1 MTPWTRLEGT
11 PLWDAAVQQ
20 YAKNGHDY
28 HNLDHVKR
36 LYAHAARF
44 RLPYDLS
51 LDRAILAHDVILDLE
66 GGNEARSA
74 VWLRDR
80 LGEEDRVA
88 TRLIMTTVDHDPQHS
103 DRRLALLDLA
113 DFLDPD
119 RSRTSTGLLRFEAE
133 RMRGDAFDEAVWEE
147 GVVTYLSALAG
158 RIRDGLGAVPQGA
171 ERRVWA
177 RVLTGITRAIR
188 DVEAGP
194 VPDRDPEPT

>member
-1 MTPWTRLEGT
+1 MTPWTRIDGT
-11 PLWDAAVQQ
+11 PLWDAAAAQ

-88 TRLIMTTVDHDPQHS
+88 TRLIMTAVDHDPQHS

-119 RSRTSTGLLRFEAE
+119 RSRLNTELLRLEAE
-133 RMRGDAFDEAVWEE
+133 RMHGRAFDEVVWEE
-147 GVVTYLSALAG
+147 GVVIYLSALAG
-158 RIRDGLGAVPQGA
+158 
-171 ERRVWA
+171 WA
-177 RVLTGITRAIR
+177 RSRRAR
-188 DVEAGP
+188 SGGSRP
-194 VPDRDPEPT
+194 GS

>member
-11 PLWDAAVQQ
+11 PLWDAAARN
-20 YAKNGHDY
+20 YAKNGLNY

-36 LYAHAARF
+36 LYAHAEQF

-51 LDRAILAHDVILDLE
+51 LDRAILAHDVILDLA

-74 VWLRDR
+74 VWLRDQ
-80 LGEEDRVA
+80 LDEEDRVA

-113 DFLDPD
+113 HFLDPD
-119 RSRTSTGLLRFEAE
+119 RSRTNTGLLRLEAE

-147 GVVTYLSALAG
+147 GTVLYLGGLSR
-158 RIRDGLGAVPQGA
+158 RIRDGLDQGPTGA
-171 ERRVWA
+171 ERRVWS
-177 RVLTGITRAIR
+177 RVLNGITRVIR
-188 DVEAGP
+188 EIEAGP
-194 VPDRDPEPT
+194 VPDQDPEPA

>member
-11 PLWDAAVQQ
+11 PFWDAAARQ
-20 YAKNGHDY
+20 YAKNGNEY

-36 LYAHAARF
+36 LYAHAERF

-51 LDRAILAHDVILDLE
+51 LDRAILAHDVILDLA

-74 VWLRDR
+74 VWLRDQ

-119 RSRTSTGLLRFEAE
+119 RSRTNTGLLRLEAE

-147 GVVTYLSALAG
+147 GVVTYLNALAG
-158 RIRDGLGAVPQGA
+158 RIRDGLGAVPPGA

-177 RVLTGITRAIR
+177 RVLRG
-188 DVEAGP
+188 VERVSDEVYDP
-194 VPDRDPEPT
+194 VSEEPDPQP

>member
-11 PLWDAAVQQ
+11 PLWDAAARN
-20 YAKNGHDY
+20 YAKNGLNY

-36 LYAHAARF
+36 LYAHAERF
-44 RLPYDLS
+44 WLPYDLS
-51 LDRAILAHDVILDLE
+51 LDRAILAHDVILDLA

-74 VWLRDR
+74 VWLRDQ
-80 LGEEDRVA
+80 LDEEDRVA

-119 RSRTSTGLLRFEAE
+119 RSRTNTGLLRLEAE

-147 GVVTYLSALAG
+147 GVVTYLNALAG
-158 RIRDGLGAVPQGA
+158 RIRDGLGAVPPGA

-177 RVLTGITRAIR
+177 RVLRG
-188 DVEAGP
+188 VERVSDEVYDP
-194 VPDRDPEPT
+194 VSEEPDPQP

>member
-11 PLWDAAVQQ
+11 PLWDAAARN
-20 YAKNGHDY
+20 YAKNGLNY

-36 LYAHAARF
+36 LYAHAERF

-51 LDRAILAHDVILDLE
+51 LDRAILAHDVILDLA

-74 VWLRDR
+74 VWLRDQ
-80 LGEEDRVA
+80 LDEEDRVA

-103 DRRLALLDLA
+103 DRRLAFLDLA

-119 RSRTSTGLLRFEAE
+119 RSRTNTGLLRLEAE

-147 GVVTYLSALAG
+147 GVVTYLNALAG
-158 RIRDGLGAVPQGA
+158 RIRDGLGAVPPGA

-177 RVLTGITRAIR
+177 RVLRG
-188 DVEAGP
+188 VERVSDEVYDP
-194 VPDRDPEPT
+194 VSEEPDPQP

>member
-11 PLWDAAVQQ
+11 PLWDAAAWN
-20 YAKNGHDY
+20 YAKNGLNY

-36 LYAHAARF
+36 LYAHAERF

-51 LDRAILAHDVILDLE
+51 LDRAILAHDVILDLA

-74 VWLRDR
+74 VWLRDQ
-80 LGEEDRVA
+80 LDEEDRVA

-119 RSRTSTGLLRFEAE
+119 RSRTNTGLLRLEAE

-147 GVVTYLSALAG
+147 GVVTYLNALAG
-158 RIRDGLGAVPQGA
+158 RIRDGLGAVPPGA

-177 RVLTGITRAIR
+177 RVLRG
-188 DVEAGP
+188 VERVSDEVYDP
-194 VPDRDPEPT
+194 VSEEPDPQP

>member
-11 PLWDAAVQQ
+11 PLWDAAARH
-20 YAKNGHDY
+20 YAKNGLDY

-36 LYAHAARF
+36 LYAHADRF

-51 LDRAILAHDVILDLE
+51 LDRAILAHDVILDLA

-74 VWLRDR
+74 VWLRDQ

-119 RSRTSTGLLRFEAE
+119 RSRTNTGLLRLEAE
-133 RMRGDAFDEAVWEE
+133 RMRGDGFDEAVWEE
-147 GVVTYLSALAG
+147 GTVLYLGGLSR
-158 RIRDGLGAVPQGA
+158 RIRDGLDQGPTGA
-171 ERRVWA
+171 ERRVWSK
-177 RVLTGITRAIR
+177 VLAGITNVIR
-188 DVEAGP
+188 DIEAGP
-194 VPDRDPEPT
+194 VPGGDPEPA